1 MATTLEEPMGP
12 RHWMRQ
18 AMLMVALAPLAL
30 SAANAGQ
37 TYWSVGS
44 FTWVKRVP
52 AEAGAALNAHPAQ
65 LSEEAIQALLSRVRA
80 TVQGKTVSLFAR
92 DELRD
97 LLPALSEALALAQPG
112 EDLLLLS
119 SSRRS
124 RIERA
129 EALTARLFVREGA
142 LNLIVHD
149 VRLSFMDRWL
159 EEAVQPEFVYGSR
172 TNASSAELSA
182 PLGTRPRPDWLV
194 LPLVQATVPA
204 AAPATP
210 QAPSSAEVA
219 SYEAKAQRLRTLKR
233 LRDENLISEAEYQE
247 KRDAILKT
255 L

>member
-1 MATTLEEPMGP
+1 
-12 RHWMRQ
+12 
-18 AMLMVALAPLAL
+18 MLMVALAPLAL
-30 SAANAGQ
+30 SAADAGQ

-52 AEAGAALNAHPAQ
+52 AEAGAAPNAHPAP
-65 LSEEAIQALLSRVRA
+65 LSEEAIQALLVNVRT
-80 TVQGKTVSLFAR
+80 TVQGKSITLFAR

-97 LLPALSEALALAQPG
+97 LLPALSEALALARPG
-112 EDLLLLS
+112 EDLLLVS
-119 SSRRS
+119 SSRRG

-149 VRLSFMDRWL
+149 VRLSFMDQWL
-159 EEAVQPEFVYGSR
+159 EMAVQPNFVYGSR

-194 LPLVQATVPA
+194 LPLVQTTIPA

-210 QAPSSAEVA
+210 QAPSPAEEA

-233 LRDENLISEAEYQE
+233 LREENLISETEYQARRE
-247 KRDAILKT
+247 AILKA